1 MRIKNK
7 IENIDYKETKLFFKK
22 RAEKF
27 QENNHYSVTMYHDNN
42 AEIVKQRN
50 KKEIEK
56 LLPKLHIEKN
66 SRVLDVACGIGRWA
80 DALSDDITEYCGLDF
95 SEELI
100 DIANKRN
107 DKSKFSYCVGSAN
120 EIETVLKK
128 NGKGLYNRILI
139 MGLLIYLNDTDM
151 VSTLEQIQKVC
162 EENTIICIREP
173 IAINERLTLKDF
185 FSEEL
190 KDNYNAIY
198 RTREELM
205 ESINKIFV
213 SSGFEI
219 KEQGFLFEDTALN
232 NRKETTQYYYILE
245 R

>member
-1 MRIKNK
+1 
-7 IENIDYKETKLFFKK
+7 
-22 RAEKF
+22 
-27 QENNHYSVTMYHDNN
+27 
-42 AEIVKQRN
+42 
-50 KKEIEK
+50 
-56 LLPKLHIEKN
+56 
-66 SRVLDVACGIGRWA
+66 
-80 DALSDDITEYCGLDF
+80 
-95 SEELI
+95 
-100 DIANKRN
+100 
-107 DKSKFSYCVGSAN
+107 
-120 EIETVLKK
+120 
-128 NGKGLYNRILI
+128 